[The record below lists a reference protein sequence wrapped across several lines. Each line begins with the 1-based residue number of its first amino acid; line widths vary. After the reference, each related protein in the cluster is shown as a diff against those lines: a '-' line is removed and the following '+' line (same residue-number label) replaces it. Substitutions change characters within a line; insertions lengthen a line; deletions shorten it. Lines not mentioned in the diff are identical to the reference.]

1 MKNQHKE
8 DELKKIM
15 LFSHIF
21 KDEEIM
27 IWLNNM
33 FESYEYPNILSC
45 VELYK
50 DYTRNLHN
58 K

>member
-1 MKNQHKE
+1 
-8 DELKKIM
+8 
-15 LFSHIF
+15 
-21 KDEEIM
+21 M

-33 FESYEYPNILSC
+33 FESYEYPNISSC

-50 DYTRNLHN
+50 DYTINLPN